1 MIANIVTNREKWFFQ
16 IEKKNALNFMHLIS
30 SKNLLK
36 SDIVLK
42 VLLQL
47 PIQMSNITIQIQSS

>member
-1 MIANIVTNREKWFFQ
+1 
-16 IEKKNALNFMHLIS
+16 MHLIN